1 MKHDVEGAGY
11 ISPAVMTGFVAIA
24 LAVMLSFFS
33 VRLAI
38 ILLSV
43 FILCCVAAPFFPS
56 RGFFLPVNS
65 RGHTGRPAVSLTFD
79 DGPDPET
86 TRPLL
91 QLLDRYAAKAA
102 FFVTGEKAAKYGDL
116 ISEILAHGHD
126 IGNHSYSHDPL
137 LMLRCP
143 EKLYREIEST
153 QVLLR
158 RFGISPRAFRPPV
171 GITNPRLAKVLPQ
184 QGLYCVTFSCRA
196 NDFGNRYIK
205 GLSGKI
211 LNKVKPDDIVVL
223 HDTKPKVA
231 GDTEC
236 FLREIDLILSCLK
249 NKGLQIVPLAEL
261 LGRPIM
267 VRING
272 VDFVNNI
279 HVTRDASKH

>member
-1 MKHDVEGAGY
+1 MKHDVERAGY
-11 ISPAVMTGFVAIA
+11 ISPAGMTGFIAIA

-38 ILLSV
+38 LPLSV
-43 FILCCVAAPFFPS
+43 FVLCCVAAPFFPS

-65 RGHTGRPAVSLTFD
+65 RGHTGRPVVSLTFD

-86 TRPLL
+86 TSPLL
-91 QLLDRYAAKAA
+91 QLLDRHAAKAA

-137 LMLRCP
+137 LMLRCS

-153 QVLLR
+153 QVLLKH
-158 RFGISPRAFRPPV
+158 FGISPAAFRPPV
-171 GITNPRLAKVLPQ
+171 GVTNPRLAKVLLQ

-196 NDFGNRYIK
+196 FDGGNRYIK

-211 LNKVKPDDIVVL
+211 LNKVKSDDIVLL
-223 HDTKPKVA
+223 HDIKPKVA
-231 GDTEC
+231 TDTEY
-236 FLREIDLILSCLK
+236 FLREIDMLLSCLK

-261 LGRPIM
+261 LGRPVM
-267 VRING
+267 MRIKSN
-272 VDFVNNI
+272 
-279 HVTRDASKH
+279 